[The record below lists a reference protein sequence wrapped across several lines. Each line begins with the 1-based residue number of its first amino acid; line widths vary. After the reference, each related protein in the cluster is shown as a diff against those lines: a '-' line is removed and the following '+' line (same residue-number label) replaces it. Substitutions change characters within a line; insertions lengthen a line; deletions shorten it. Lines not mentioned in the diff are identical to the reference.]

1 MPLMIAPIGENL
13 KITKVSTD
21 EKTKRHLENLGILEG
36 ESVLI
41 LSQQSGSIII
51 KIKEGRIALDKR
63 LAGKIFVA

>member
-1 MPLMIAPIGENL
+1 MPLMIAPVGEDL
-13 KITKVSTD
+13 RITKVSAD
-21 EKTKRHLENLGILEG
+21 EKTKHHLENLGILEG